1 MERYLCTDVFKE
13 LKFYII
19 GMRKAMPEL
28 KGQEEK
34 TWRNVDIIGALLK
47 NGDKQEE
54 ETRKSLA

>member
-1 MERYLCTDVFKE
+1 
-13 LKFYII
+13 
-19 GMRKAMPEL
+19 MPEL